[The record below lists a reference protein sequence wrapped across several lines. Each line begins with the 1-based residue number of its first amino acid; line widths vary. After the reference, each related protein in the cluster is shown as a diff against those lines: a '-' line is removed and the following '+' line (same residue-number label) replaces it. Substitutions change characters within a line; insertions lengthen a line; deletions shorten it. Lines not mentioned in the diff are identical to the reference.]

1 MRKEVQMKEHRC
13 PKCNKLLFKYTDDVK
28 IDIGKVEIE
37 TQHHCRA
44 DDNKKVKDIKV
55 FATK

>member
-13 PKCNKLLFKYTDDVK
+13 PKCNKLLFKYSDDVK

-44 DDNKKVKDIKV
+44 EENKKVKDIK
-55 FATK
+55 TIE